1 MRWAGD
7 GDRTGA
13 AAKGR
18 EKGNSVALF
27 STPVMTWLGS
37 EPIRHKYEKRSTAP
51 RRRGLRLARDGFLF
65 HKKTIASP
73 CFAAPPFTQKVT
85 LGSPVRLQA
94 HSQRLAVATNLLR
107 QVPLPTLAPIVK
119 GMAAPSPFST
129 LPSLTASPLVPLPLK
144 QGRHVP
150 RRVPEQRARAYHAPA
165 PLTKGSCQPNE
176 VRMTEGSPALQR
188 RRSQKEPSPFRPF
201 RHSRLRRSCRLP

>member
-1 MRWAGD
+1 MSKCARAQRGAQD
-7 GDRTGA
+7 RDAYFAKRFPSPAAQKENRKKHYGDRTGA

-37 EPIRHKYEKRSTAP
+37 EPIRHKYENRSPAP

-94 HSQRLAVATNLLR
+94 RSQRLAVATNLLR
-107 QVPLPTLAPIVK
+107 QVPLRTLAPIVK
-119 GMAAPSPFST
+119 GMAAQSPF
-129 LPSLTASPLVPLPLK
+129 L
-144 QGRHVP
+144 
-150 RRVPEQRARAYHAPA
+150 
-165 PLTKGSCQPNE
+165 
-176 VRMTEGSPALQR
+176 
-188 RRSQKEPSPFRPF
+188 PF
-201 RHSRLRRSCRLP
+201 RHSRLRRSCHLP

>member
-1 MRWAGD
+1 MPSNTSRTRRENNKNGKRKASIDLKSVVNTRYGAGD

-18 EKGNSVALF
+18 KKGNSVALF
-27 STPVMTWLGS
+27 STPVMTWHGS
-37 EPIRHKYEKRSTAP
+37 EPIRHKYENRSPAP

-94 HSQRLAVATNLLR
+94 RSQRLAVAANLLR
-107 QVPLPTLAPIVK
+107 QVPLPTLAPIIK
-119 GMAAPSPFST
+119 GMAA
-129 LPSLTASPLVPLPLK
+129 
-144 QGRHVP
+144 
-150 RRVPEQRARAYHAPA
+150 
-165 PLTKGSCQPNE
+165 
-176 VRMTEGSPALQR
+176 
-188 RRSQKEPSPFRPF
+188 PSPFRPF
-201 RHSRLRRSCRLP
+201 RHSRLRRSCHLP